1 MLMDRFTAL
10 ADPTRRAI
18 LEMLSVRG
26 EMAAGDI
33 AAQFEMSAPAVS
45 QHLKVLREAGLVLVE
60 RRAQQRIYRLNTAAM
75 REIEE
80 WAGRMQR
87 VWEHRLDALEAFLK
101 GEDGG

>member
-1 MLMDRFTAL
+1 MTATDQLSRVFSAL

-45 QHLKVLREAGLVLVE
+45 QHL
-60 RRAQQRIYRLNTAAM
+60 
-75 REIEE
+75 
-80 WAGRMQR
+80 
-87 VWEHRLDALEAFLK
+87 
-101 GEDGG
+101 